1 MGWTKSVS
9 KGVKGATKSVS
20 KGVTDTANTV
30 SKGVTDTTNTV
41 VKGTT
46 DTVNTVVKGT
56 EDAYNATKTFAESLV
71 NDTGKAVQHATQV
84 CAAQSTEY
92 AKQGFDVASDTWKQ
106 HNGEVLNM
114 VSKGVEYV
122 EYAATEAYEWIDA
135 NACYIGLNM
144 ALTTGCVMYFTPKPQ
159 PAEPGTVTSTAIS
172 STYLG
177 WALAKGSNAAMATTI
192 GGLITEGMWLIPG
205 IKGNVDKQLL
215 NRVMVNAVGTC
226 NPTVMAVSLAT
237 PAGVGIFIGSII
249 SPIVAQLV
257 CEKIAPKGF
266 TKEYTG

>member
-1 MGWTKSVS
+1 MGIGKSIS

-20 KGVTDTANTV
+20 KGVTDTTNSVT
-30 SKGVTDTTNTV
+30 KGVTDTTNTV

-46 DTVNTVVKGT
+46 DTVNVVVKGT
-56 EDAYNATKTFAESLV
+56 TDTYNATKDFANSLV
-71 NDTGKAVQHATQV
+71 NDTGKAVQHDTQV
-84 CAAQSTEY
+84 CASQSTEY

-114 VSKGVEYV
+114 INKGVEIV
-122 EYAATEAYEWIDA
+122 EDVGLEAYKWLDA

-144 ALTTGCVMYFTPKPQ
+144 ALTTGCVLYFTPKPQ

-172 STYLG
+172 GSYLA
-177 WALAKGSNAAMATTI
+177 WALAKGSNAVMATTI

-205 IKGNVDKQLL
+205 IKGSVDKKTL
-215 NRVMVNAVGTC
+215 NNVMVNVIGTC

-237 PAGVGIFIGSII
+237 PAGVGIFIGSIV

-257 CEKIAPKGF
+257 CEKVAPKGF
-266 TKEYTG
+266 TKEFKG

>member
-9 KGVKGATKSVS
+9 KGVKGVTKS
-20 KGVTDTANTV
+20 V

-41 VKGTT
+41 TKGVEDTANTVAKGTT
-46 DTVNTVVKGT
+46 DAVNTVVNT
-56 EDAYNATKTFAESLV
+56 AESTYNATKDFAMTLV
-71 NDTGKAVQHATQV
+71 NDTGKAVQHASQV
-84 CAAQSTEY
+84 CASQATEY
-92 AKQGFDVASDTWKQ
+92 SKQGFDVTSDAWKQ
-106 HNGEVLNM
+106 GTQASLDA

-144 ALTTGCVMYFTPKPQ
+144 ALTTGCVLYFTPKPE

-172 STYLG
+172 TTYLG
-177 WALAKGSNAAMATTI
+177 WAVAKGSNAVMATTI

-215 NRVMVNAVGTC
+215 NRVMVNAIGTC
-226 NPTVMAVSLAT
+226 NPAVMAVSLAT
-237 PAGVGIFIGSII
+237 PAGVGIFIGSVI

>member
-20 KGVTDTANTV
+20 KGVTDTADTV

-46 DTVNTVVKGT
+46 DAANTVVNT
-56 EDAYNATKTFAESLV
+56 AESTYNATKDFAMTLV

-92 AKQGFDVASDTWKQ
+92 AKQGFDVTADAWKQ
-106 HNGEVLNM
+106 GTQASLDAVA
-114 VSKGVEYV
+114 KGVEYV

-177 WALAKGSNAAMATTI
+177 WAVAKGSNAAMATTI

-205 IKGNVDKQLL
+205 IKGNVDKTLF
-215 NRVMVNAVGTC
+215 NRVMVNVIGTC

-237 PAGVGIFIGSII
+237 PAGVGIFIGSVV
-249 SPIVAQLV
+249 SPIVAQLI